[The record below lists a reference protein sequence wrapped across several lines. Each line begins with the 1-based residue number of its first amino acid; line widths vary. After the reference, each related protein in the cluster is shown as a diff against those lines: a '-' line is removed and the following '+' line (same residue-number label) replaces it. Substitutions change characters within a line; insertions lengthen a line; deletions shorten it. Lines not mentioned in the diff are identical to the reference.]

1 MAPGAWPLAYGR
13 LPGPGTARHLLVGS
27 SQSPPR
33 PGGPTDRDMVASL
46 LYGREP
52 QKFSISD
59 MRGTTNK
66 LKPRQ
71 QVTRLWLD
79 ELKDI
84 ADISG
89 CSRVLSLGSPPTFD
103 DVIKALPTSEVRM
116 ATTFHQLMEM
126 EWVSANTRLY
136 HLIRKSIDLGG
147 PMQESDLEYISK
159 HFVRGELRD
168 GVGLLRWLH
177 SWPTIKKPPH

>member
-1 MAPGAWPLAYGR
+1 MSLAPGALHLAGRR
-13 LPGPGTARHLLVGS
+13 LPTNWEVRQS
-27 SQSPPR
+27 SVDSLQPPPR
-33 PGGPTDRDMVASL
+33 PGGRLDRDMVALL

-52 QKFSISD
+52 PRFSISD
-59 MRGTTNK
+59 MRGTTTK

-89 CSRVLSLGSPPTFD
+89 CSRVLSLGAPPTFD
-103 DVIKALPTSEVRM
+103 DVRKAIPTSEVRV
-116 ATTFHQLMEM
+116 TTAFYQLMVE
-126 EWVSANTRLY
+126 EWVGANTRLY
-136 HLIRKSIDLGG
+136 HLIRKSVDLSG

-159 HFVRGELRD
+159 HFIRGAEN
-168 GVGLLRWLH
+168 
-177 SWPTIKKPPH
+177 S

>member
-1 MAPGAWPLAYGR
+1 
-13 LPGPGTARHLLVGS
+13 
-27 SQSPPR
+27 
-33 PGGPTDRDMVASL
+33 MVALL

-52 QKFSISD
+52 QRFSISD
-59 MRGTTNK
+59 MRGTTIK

-103 DVIKALPTSEVRM
+103 DVL
-116 ATTFHQLMEM
+116 
-126 EWVSANTRLY
+126 RLY
-136 HLIRKSIDLGG
+136 RLARCGWRLPSIN
-147 PMQESDLEYISK
+147 
-159 HFVRGELRD
+159 
-168 GVGLLRWLH
+168 
-177 SWPTIKKPPH
+177 